1 MEVVAT
7 YHTTD
12 KRSIMKEAIEDKAAI
27 TIIKMIREAT
37 TDRTTTIK
45 VDTDTII
52 TMATG
57 INKIITEDQIKET
70 TMAFPIEVST
80 EEEVVQ
86 ENILIRRF
94 QIKVQEDVEV
104 TTCHQE
110 EEETSHTTVSLL
122 KMIKTENMIE

>member
-7 YHTTD
+7 YHTID

-52 TMATG
+52 TMVTG
-57 INKIITEDQIKET
+57 INKIIIEDQIKET
-70 TMAFPIEVST
+70 TMAFPI
-80 EEEVVQ
+80 
-86 ENILIRRF
+86 
-94 QIKVQEDVEV
+94 
-104 TTCHQE
+104 
-110 EEETSHTTVSLL
+110 
-122 KMIKTENMIE
+122 